1 MLQSFILPEK
11 KFSKHRGRIKKEQL
25 NNAYTSFSLLI
36 LDQNNNSFFNL
47 EHRSSILFTIFEHK
61 KWTKT
66 FDVQRILVS
75 AGRGKKKKKNIH
87 SCKMLC
93 KLQGMIV
100 NVSSKAKTF

>member
-1 MLQSFILPEK
+1 MHIRHFHCLFLI
-11 KFSKHRGRIKKEQL
+11 RTIKV
-25 NNAYTSFSLLI
+25 FLI
-36 LDQNNNSFFNL
+36 LNIGAQSYL
-47 EHRSSILFTIFEHK
+47 QYIFEHK

-66 FDVQRILVS
+66 LDIQPILVS
-75 AGRGKKKKKNIH
+75 AGRGKKKKKSIH